1 MGGSSNRAERTC
13 ARRKKEGPS
22 VRPEKGI
29 GSGTLLF
36 ESRRDRVMIRRR
48 RQTTA
53 FFPVVVV
60 AGLAGHERS
69 VLIVSLAVVAEERT
83 ALWGSFF
90 HQK

>member
-1 MGGSSNRAERTC
+1 M
-13 ARRKKEGPS
+13 
-22 VRPEKGI
+22 
-29 GSGTLLF
+29 
-36 ESRRDRVMIRRR
+36 MIRRR

-69 VLIVSLAVVAEERT
+69 VLIVSLAVVVEERT